1 MHAHCKRFVFAT
13 VLLLISFLLGCGD
26 TALPPVSPDQP
37 LDLVCPNVGVAA
49 ETAPEIAE
57 NLTPYSFV
65 WMSDTQLYSQG
76 KPKSY
81 LKITNWIVNNIERL
95 NLQYVFHTGDV
106 VHRKNEPEQWINADN
121 AMKVLD
127 GIIPYSVLAGNHD
140 VGWKGAETEYKNYY
154 LKYFSKDRF
163 ENSQNRREY
172 YKDGMATAEWITVGE
187 TKFLIL
193 ALGYHLP
200 NNGLYQWAND
210 ILAQNRDCIAILSTH
225 EYLHVDATHTDAGER
240 LFKNVVK
247 KNPNVHMVLC
257 GHNHYSNRAIQPIDD
272 DGDGTID
279 RNVIEMIAD
288 YQTVGNGG
296 DGYIRILTI
305 HESTRT
311 LEVTTYSPVLDDYDC
326 YTDAPD
332 QDTFTLSIADW
343 FAHP

>member
-1 MHAHCKRFVFAT
+1 MLIHRQKYIFAA
-13 VLLLISFLLGCGD
+13 LLLLFSLLVGCGD
-26 TALPPVSPDQP
+26 SSTLPASPDTP
-37 LDLVCPNVGVAA
+37 LDSVQTDSNVTG
-49 ETAPEIAE
+49 ETAPDIAE

-76 KPKSY
+76 KPKTY
-81 LKITNWIVNNIERL
+81 MKIVNWIVDNMEEYNM
-95 NLQYVFHTGDV
+95 QYVFHTGDV
-106 VHRKNEPEQWINADN
+106 VHRRKEAEQWVNADN

-127 GIIPYSVLAGNHD
+127 GVIPYSVLAGNHD
-140 VGWKGAETEYKNYY
+140 VGWKGAEYETY
-154 LKYFSKDRF
+154 LEYFSKDRF
-163 ENSQNRREY
+163 QGSENRREY
-172 YKDGMATAEWITVGE
+172 YKDGQATAEWLTVGN
-187 TKFLIL
+187 TKFVIL

-200 NNGLYQWAND
+200 NNAIYTWANE
-210 ILAQNRDCIAILSTH
+210 ILAESRDCIAILTTH

-272 DGDGTID
+272 DGDGKTD

-296 DGYIRILTI
+296 DGYIRIITI
-305 HESTRT
+305 RESTRT
-311 LEVTTYSPVLDDYDC
+311 LEVKTYSPLLNKYNC
-326 YTDAPD
+326 YEDTPD

-343 FAHP
+343 FND